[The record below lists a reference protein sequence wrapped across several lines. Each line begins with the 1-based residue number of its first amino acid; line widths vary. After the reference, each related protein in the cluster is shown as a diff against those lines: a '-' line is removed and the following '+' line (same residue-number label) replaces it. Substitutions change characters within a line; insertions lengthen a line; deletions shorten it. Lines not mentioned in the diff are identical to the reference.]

1 MRTASVLA
9 SCAWLAFG
17 CGGKEGGG
25 PVAEVHAEAGLTT
38 GDAGR
43 NETDS
48 TSVESDAPTADAGT
62 DVSAESEVANAADA
76 DESSDSSADGSA
88 CMLILPSDYG
98 QSCTLDS
105 DCVAVSEVAV
115 CPPDACSGQC
125 VAGIVS
131 ASVAAEYTA
140 AIARATADRPPLGF
154 GTFCN
159 CELVLIPVCR
169 NGKCE
174 DDTSSLPEAPSACTD
189 AGAQCLPS
197 SIFSCTTPGPKG
209 GCGYSDEICC
219 FN

>member
-76 DESSDSSADGSA
+76 IPGP
-88 CMLILPSDYG
+88 LIWL
-98 QSCTLDS
+98 Q
-105 DCVAVSEVAV
+105 VMVSGV
-115 CPPDACSGQC
+115 C
-125 VAGIVS
+125 
-131 ASVAAEYTA
+131 
-140 AIARATADRPPLGF
+140 GF
-154 GTFCN
+154 
-159 CELVLIPVCR
+159 
-169 NGKCE
+169 
-174 DDTSSLPEAPSACTD
+174 SSLTLPFKFILLVCGL
-189 AGAQCLPS
+189 AG
-197 SIFSCTTPGPKG
+197 
-209 GCGYSDEICC
+209 
-219 FN
+219 